1 MNVMKTT
8 YLFLAEGFEDIE
20 ALAVVDVLRRGG
32 VEVRTVSV
40 TENPEVRS
48 AHGVTVRADMT
59 LAGMDAAEAECLV
72 FPGGMPGAANLAGCG
87 ALMERMQRHYEA
99 GGTVAAICAA
109 PALVLGR
116 LKAGRRLRMTC
127 YPGFEEHLPEAE
139 VTAEGVVVDGNVIT
153 GKGPGFAVA
162 FGLKVLERLRSAETA
177 REVAAGMLLG

>member
-1 MNVMKTT
+1 MSKT

-40 TENPEVRS
+40 MEGLEVRS
-48 AHGVTVRADMT
+48 AHGVTVWADVM
-59 LAGMDAAEAECLV
+59 LGEVKGEEAECLV
-72 FPGGMPGAANLAGCG
+72 FPGGMPGAANLAAC
-87 ALMERMQRHYEA
+87 APLMEWMQRHYEA
-99 GGTVAAICAA
+99 GGMVAAICAA

-153 GKGPGFAVA
+153 GKGPGFAIP
-162 FGLKVLERLRSAETA
+162 FGLEVLERLRSAEMA
-177 REVAAGMLLG
+177 REVAAGMLLA